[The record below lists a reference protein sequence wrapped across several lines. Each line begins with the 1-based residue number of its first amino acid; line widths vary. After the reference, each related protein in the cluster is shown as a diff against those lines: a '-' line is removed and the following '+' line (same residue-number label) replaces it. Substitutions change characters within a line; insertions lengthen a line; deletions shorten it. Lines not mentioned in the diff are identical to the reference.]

1 MTKHGAMHLNM
12 FSMKFLIFAAG
23 VWGMAAFAQRA
34 APNDGIKIERLPE
47 AKAGETI
54 SLNPEY
60 CVHGEPKAGFKGKLP
75 LLIYLHGAGGVGL
88 DIGKPRRQVGPLLGP
103 LRKAS
108 IETLIVAPQ
117 ATGSPKREKGKGGWQ
132 VTDLDLLLAHLLET
146 LPVDADRVYL
156 TGNSMGGYGT
166 FMWAG
171 YRPGHFAAIAPMVG
185 GIGPLGPKDVTKD
198 LDLWGRNLAKL
209 PMRAYYGRKDRVVPA
224 DRGDMIM
231 KAIGKAGGKQ
241 AELIV
246 FEDKGHDAGRVPYSQ
261 PEFFKWLFSH
271 KRKK

>member
-1 MTKHGAMHLNM
+1 MHMNTLPR
-12 FSMKFLIFAAG
+12 KLLVLAAL
-23 VWGMAAFAQRA
+23 VLSTSVSAQRGT
-34 APNDGIKIERLPE
+34 PNDGIKIERLPE
-47 AKAGETI
+47 AKAKKTI
-54 SLNPEY
+54 SLNPKY
-60 CVHGEPKAGFKGKLP
+60 CVYGKPKAGFKAKLP
-75 LLIYLHGAGGVGL
+75 LLIYLHGGGGVGL
-88 DIGKPRRQVGPLLGP
+88 DIEKPRRQILSLLGP
-103 LRKAS
+103 LQAAS
-108 IETLIVAPQ
+108 IKTLIVAPQ
-117 ATGSPKREKGKGGWQ
+117 ATGGPKGEKGKGGWQ
-132 VTDLDLLLAHLLET
+132 VPDLDLLLGHLSET
-146 LPVDADRVYL
+146 LPVDPARVYL

-166 FMWAG
+166 YMWAG
-171 YRPGHFAAIAPMVG
+171 YRPEHFAAIAPMVG

-209 PMRAYYGRKDRVVPA
+209 PMRTYYGRKDRVVPA

-271 KRKK
+271 QRKK

>member
-1 MTKHGAMHLNM
+1 
-12 FSMKFLIFAAG
+12 
-23 VWGMAAFAQRA
+23 MA
-34 APNDGIKIERLPE
+34 PE
-47 AKAGETI
+47 GWAWTSG
-54 SLNPEY
+54 S
-60 CVHGEPKAGFKGKLP
+60 
-75 LLIYLHGAGGVGL
+75 
-88 DIGKPRRQVGPLLGP
+88 RRQIGPLLGP
-103 LRKAS
+103 LRQAS
-108 IETLIVAPQ
+108 IKTLIVAPQ

-146 LPVDADRVYL
+146 LPVDPDRVYL

-185 GIGPLGPKDVTKD
+185 GIGQLGPKDVTKD
-198 LDLWGRNLAKL
+198 LDLWGRNLARL
-209 PMRAYYGRKDRVVPA
+209 PMRAYYGGKDRVVPA

-246 FEDKGHDAGRVPYSQ
+246 FEDKGHDAGRVPIPSPSSSVALQSQ
-261 PEFFKWLFSH
+261 EKEVTTLGFRVARFGIRAMVVVCLVATGWSENGRPRPCPSPAKWTSPG
-271 KRKK
+271 

>member
-1 MTKHGAMHLNM
+1 
-12 FSMKFLIFAAG
+12 
-23 VWGMAAFAQRA
+23 
-34 APNDGIKIERLPE
+34 
-47 AKAGETI
+47 
-54 SLNPEY
+54 
-60 CVHGEPKAGFKGKLP
+60 
-75 LLIYLHGAGGVGL
+75 
-88 DIGKPRRQVGPLLGP
+88 
-103 LRKAS
+103 
-108 IETLIVAPQ
+108 
-117 ATGSPKREKGKGGWQ
+117 
-132 VTDLDLLLAHLLET
+132 
-146 LPVDADRVYL
+146 
-156 TGNSMGGYGT
+156 MGGYGT

-171 YRPGHFAAIAPMVG
+171 YRPRHFAAIAPMVG

-261 PEFFKWLFSH
+261 PEFFKWIFSH

>member
-1 MTKHGAMHLNM
+1 
-12 FSMKFLIFAAG
+12 MKTRLLPAQSFALAVMVLATG
-23 VWGMAAFAQRA
+23 VAAQRST
-34 APNDGIKIERLPE
+34 PKDGIRIERLPE
-47 AKAGETI
+47 AKAKKTI
-54 SLNPEY
+54 SLNPDY
-60 CVHGEPKAGFKGKLP
+60 CVYGEPQAGFKGKLP
-75 LLIYLHGAGGVGL
+75 LLIYLHGGGGVGL
-88 DIGKPRRQVGPLLGP
+88 EIEKPRRQILPLLEP
-103 LRKAS
+103 LRQAS
-108 IETLIVAPQ
+108 IEALVVAPQ
-117 ATGSPKREKGKGGWQ
+117 ATGGPKREKGKGGWQ
-132 VTDLDLLLAHLLET
+132 VPDLDLLLAHLLET
-146 LPVDADRVYL
+146 LPVDPDRVYL

-224 DRGDMIM
+224 DRGEMIM
-231 KAIGKAGGKQ
+231 KAIGKAGGKK

-246 FEDKGHDAGRVPYSQ
+246 FEDKGHDAGRVPYGQ

>member
-1 MTKHGAMHLNM
+1 MG
-12 FSMKFLIFAAG
+12 S
-23 VWGMAAFAQRA
+23 
-34 APNDGIKIERLPE
+34 
-47 AKAGETI
+47 
-54 SLNPEY
+54 
-60 CVHGEPKAGFKGKLP
+60 
-75 LLIYLHGAGGVGL
+75 
-88 DIGKPRRQVGPLLGP
+88 DIGKPRRQVGPLVEP
-103 LRKAS
+103 LRKLHRSRPRSWHPRQPA
-108 IETLIVAPQ
+108 
-117 ATGSPKREKGKGGWQ
+117 SPKREKGKGGWQ

-156 TGNSMGGYGT
+156 TGNSMGGYEP
-166 FMWAG
+166 FRRRSPWPF
-171 YRPGHFAAIAPMVG
+171 RPPLPSCQVER
-185 GIGPLGPKDVTKD
+185 PLGPKDVTKD